1 MRNTN
6 LFIMVLYLVLTGS
19 SAQAYESENVRQL
32 QMMSDGFA
40 EIAAEVKPGV
50 VAIAT
55 EGTVTTAGRGRDRF
69 RGTPL
74 EGLMP
79 EQPREQPRDGRGSG
93 VIIRFRGEQYIVTNN
108 HVIREADEI
117 RVELADARFYDAE
130 VVGRDSLSDIAVLK
144 IDAEDLPSVEMGDS
158 DQLREGEWVIA
169 LGTPLGLAHSVS
181 TGIVSALGRHR
192 FSGEYGS
199 FIQTDAAINQGN
211 SGGALVNLRGELIGI
226 NTAIAS
232 RSGGS
237 IGIGFAI
244 PVNLVQHVVGQLVEH
259 GEVRRGLL
267 GVFIENLDP
276 LVAEAMGLDNTQG
289 AMIGRVM
296 KGKAA
301 DKGGV
306 KADDIVVE
314 IDGYPI
320 RDSTDLRSRIGRT
333 APGVEVE
340 LVVLRDG
347 KKKRLKVVLEAL
359 TEDVLADNTRRDE
372 EEELHG
378 PFGVNVEE
386 LTDELAERLGYE
398 DEYGVLVSQVKSGSE
413 AARRG
418 LKRGML
424 IQAINRMRVES
435 VEDFADVVEEIEPGS
450 AFMMRVKAQSGTRLV
465 GMRMPID

>member
-1 MRNTN
+1 MRS
-6 LFIMVLYLVLTGS
+6 LSSSLLVLCLVLTGS

-32 QMMSDGFA
+32 QMLSDGFA

-55 EGTVTTAGRGRDRF
+55 EGTVTTSGSNNPF
-69 RGTPL
+69 RGTPW
-74 EGLMP
+74 ENFMP
-79 EQPREQPRDGRGSG
+79 DQPRERPRDGQGSG
-93 VIIRFRGEQYIVTNN
+93 VIIRFRGEQYVLTNN
-108 HVIREADEI
+108 HVVRDADDI
-117 RVELADARFYDAE
+117 RVQLSDSRFFEAE

-144 IDAEDLPSVEMGDS
+144 IDAEDLPSVQMGDS
-158 DQLREGEWVIA
+158 DELREGEWVLAI
-169 LGTPLGLAHSVS
+169 GNPMGLAHSVT
-181 TGIVSALGRHR
+181 TGIISAVGRGR
-192 FSGEYGS
+192 FGGEYGS
-199 FIQTDAAINQGN
+199 FIQTDAAINPGN

-226 NTAIAS
+226 NTAIVS

-237 IGIGFAI
+237 VGIGFAI

-267 GVFIENLDP
+267 GVFIGDLDP

-289 AMIGRVM
+289 AVIERVM

-320 RDSTDLRSRIGRT
+320 RNSTELRSRIGRT
-333 APGVEVE
+333 APGVKVE
-340 LVVLRDG
+340 LVVLREG
-347 KKKRLKVVLEAL
+347 KKKKLNVVLEAL
-359 TEDVLADNTRRDE
+359 TEEALAANTRQDQE
-372 EEELHG
+372 GEAQG
-378 PFGVNVEE
+378 PLGVNVQE
-386 LTDELAERLGYE
+386 LTDELAQRLGYE
-398 DEYGVLVSQVKSGSE
+398 DDSGVLVAQVQAGSE

-424 IQAINRMRVES
+424 IQAVNQRRVES
-435 VEDFADVVEEIEPGS
+435 VDDFTDVVGEIEPGT
-450 AFMMRVKAQSGTRLV
+450 AFMMRIKAQGGTRLV
-465 GMRMPID
+465 GMRMPMD